1 MRARVRFIRARACVS
16 ACIQPEG
23 RNGSCTP
30 TVTRERRT
38 RNRARCLAALS
49 FFFLRFSVP
58 NECLISSVPV
68 VESVFRAVLGARR
81 HFFLFFLRIS
91 VPNERLISG
100 VPVESAGASV
110 LLDAGCVPHTDRWS
124 LANVRGRCGRSAPR
138 AAKPQ
143 KADQCS
149 GSSLRWVVFCRHF
162 IGPRA

>member
-1 MRARVRFIRARACVS
+1 MFPCRIGFQSRS
-16 ACIQPEG
+16 
-23 RNGSCTP
+23 
-30 TVTRERRT
+30 
-38 RNRARCLAALS
+38 RCPAA
-49 FFFLRFSVP
+49 
-58 NECLISSVPV
+58 
-68 VESVFRAVLGARR
+68 
-81 HFFLFFLRIS
+81 FFLFFLRIS

-162 IGPRA
+162 TGPRARTLQITMSQAASQVKEEIKAEADLAYVNLKVKQQVALCRGSISISVDTYVGWRSYPFQN